1 MAISSQIFEEQFGGK
16 RPDAVLIAGPT
27 ASGKSALALQAAQ
40 HWGGEIVNVD
50 SMQIYPV
57 LHVLTARP
65 PQEDLACVPHHLYG
79 YADPAQTWSTE
90 RWRLD
95 AQGVM
100 AEIKAKGAIPV
111 LVGGTGLYFRAL
123 DEGLS
128 RVPPIPETIRED
140 VRHRLVRD
148 GSEALHGEL
157 ASLDRAGAQG
167 LAPGDSHRIAR
178 ALEVVLATGKPLAHF
193 QNQVDSPPLTQGM
206 KCHRII
212 LEPPRPV
219 LHERINTR
227 SEWMLNNGA
236 VEEVEELLKLHL
248 PHTAT
253 IMRAIGVPQIS
264 DYLAQTIDRKLLLE
278 RLQAATRQYAKRQS
292 TWFRGQFDARWQRLT
307 FHQG

>member
-1 MAISSQIFEEQFGGK
+1 MAVSLQNFKQLAGGV

-27 ASGKSALALQAAQ
+27 ASGKSALALEAAQ

-65 PQEDLACVPHHLYG
+65 PEEDLARVPHHLYG
-79 YADPAQTWSTE
+79 YADPAVAWSVE

-95 AQGVM
+95 ANRIMGEV
-100 AEIKAKGAIPV
+100 KGRGAIPV

-128 RVPPIPETIRED
+128 RVPAIPAAIRDE
-140 VRHRLVRD
+140 VRQRLERH
-148 GSEALHGEL
+148 GSETLYAEL
-157 ASLDRAGAQG
+157 AALDGQGAAA
-167 LAPGDSHRIAR
+167 LKPGDSHRIAR
-178 ALEVVLATGKPLAHF
+178 AMEVVLATGQPLSHF
-193 QNQVDSPPLTQGM
+193 QSQTDAPPLTDGLN
-206 KCHRII
+206 CARFI

-219 LHERINTR
+219 LHERINAR
-227 SEWMLNNGA
+227 SAWMLDNGA
-236 VEEVEELLKLHL
+236 VEDVEKLLRLNL
-248 PHTAT
+248 PKTMT
-253 IMRAIGVPQIS
+253 IMRAIGVPQIG
-264 DYLAQTIDRKLLLE
+264 DYLAQTIDRHTLLE